1 MMNTRVVDWIDGA
14 VNMRDFGGYPTDDGR
29 VVRTGVLYRS
39 GNTHEI
45 SADGLAH
52 LAVHLGIRTVVDLR
66 SAGERS
72 HAKSEFEAHGV
83 RNVHEPL
90 ATGVGV
96 DPAVPLESL
105 TRRMAE
111 GSFDWAEMYWNLLR
125 FNMER
130 FGRILSLLAEP
141 NALPVLVHCAG
152 GRDRTGVTV
161 ALIQAALGVRRE
173 HIADDFALSSQLLAL
188 GAPRPE
194 FDRLFGKITDIPRED
209 IVRAM
214 TTRPETMRALL
225 ARIDEQYGSIEVLL
239 ELLEVSPEV
248 REVLRA
254 RLTEEAANAPLLGVG
269 TGR

>member
-1 MMNTRVVDWIDGA
+1 MMTTRVVDWIDGA
-14 VNMRDFGGYPTDDGR
+14 VNMRDFGAYPTHDGR
-29 VVRTGVLYRS
+29 VVRTGLLYRS

-45 SADGLAH
+45 SAEGLAH
-52 LAVHLGIRTVVDLR
+52 LAVQLGIRTVVDLR

-72 HAKSEFEAHGV
+72 RARSAFETLGI

-90 ATGVGV
+90 APGVGV
-96 DPAVPLESL
+96 DPAVPLETL
-105 TRRMAE
+105 TRSMAD
-111 GSFDWAEMYWNLLR
+111 GSFDWSELYWNLLR

-141 NALPVLVHCAG
+141 DAVPALVHCAG

-161 ALIQAALGVRRE
+161 ALIQAVLGVRRE
-173 HIADDFALSSQLLAL
+173 HIAEDFALSSQLLAL

-194 FDRLFGKITDIPRED
+194 FDRLFGRITDIPRAD

-225 ARIDEQYGSIEVLL
+225 TRIDERYGSIDVLL
-239 ELLEVSPEV
+239 EMMGVSPEV
-248 REVLRA
+248 CDVLRA
-254 RLTEEAANAPLLGVG
+254 RLTQAAPNAPPVGLGAAG
-269 TGR
+269 